1 MKNCQSLK
9 YQNNACTKITFN
21 NNSIDIVESVIN
33 YFPQFKTV
41 QTDDDII
48 LKMKGM
54 CSTTYNNFAKAETN
68 AKLLIIVSN
77 GQHGNAA

>member
-9 YQNNACTKITFN
+9 YQNNVRTKITFN
-21 NNSIDIVESVIN
+21 NNSIDIIESVIN
-33 YFPQFKTV
+33 YFAQFKTI

-54 CSTTYNNFAKAETN
+54 CSTMYNNFAKPETN
-68 AKLLIIVSN
+68 AKL
-77 GQHGNAA
+77 